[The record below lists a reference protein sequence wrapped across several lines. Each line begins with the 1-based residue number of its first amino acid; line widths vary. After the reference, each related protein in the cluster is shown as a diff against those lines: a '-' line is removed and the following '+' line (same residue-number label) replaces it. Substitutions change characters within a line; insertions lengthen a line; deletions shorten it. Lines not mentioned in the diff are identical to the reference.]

1 MLKRAQGKLPEMESS
16 KNVSKILGK
25 VISKKNKILDVGCG
39 VGHYYISLKKRIKL
53 DFEYVG
59 IDVIGEYVKKAKIL
73 FKDEKNVKFSK
84 GDIYEIPFQKNSFD
98 IVMCN
103 NFLHN
108 LPSIAKPI
116 SELLRVSKKYVLI
129 RTLVGERSFR
139 IQEVRNSKW
148 DVKSKTYP
156 AREFKD
162 NGEPTEYNFFNIYS
176 KDYLKSLILRNV
188 PNASYKF
195 VFDISF
201 NPKAIINSAKKE
213 GKLQNA
219 TTIIDGIQ
227 VNGYILMP
235 WTFIEIWKN

>member
-1 MLKRAQGKLPEMESS
+1 MKYTKIWTKSYGNLLSKRAKSELPEMESS
-16 KNVSKILGK
+16 KSVSKKIKTICLQHD
-25 VISKKNKILDVGCG
+25 KILDVGCG

-139 IQEVRNSKW
+139 IQAVRNSKC

-162 NGEPTEYNFFNIYS
+162 NGEPTEYNFLNIYS
-176 KDYLKSLILRNV
+176 KDYLKSVILIIL
-188 PNASYKF
+188 PNASIKL
-195 VFDISF
+195 VFDIFF
-201 NPKAIINSAKKE
+201 NPKK
-213 GKLQNA
+213 
-219 TTIIDGIQ
+219 
-227 VNGYILMP
+227 
-235 WTFIEIWKN
+235 